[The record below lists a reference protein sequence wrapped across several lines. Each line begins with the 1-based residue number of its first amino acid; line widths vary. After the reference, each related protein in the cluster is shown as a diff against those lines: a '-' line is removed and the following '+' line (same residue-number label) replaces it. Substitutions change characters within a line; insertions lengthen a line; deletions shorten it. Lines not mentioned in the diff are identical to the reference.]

1 MFLPLEEWT
10 LRENKK
16 RIQHWTAIEYAF
28 LNKNCMQKYDNSI
41 YNSNGKICTFNETFS
56 PSNVSVDSLKIRIP
70 LSLVSI
76 TDSRLTDHCILVSKE
91 TGSVVDETEYKN
103 NSLKIN
109 ENGIKIRFAIEKII
123 VGHPKDTSDY
133 LTIMVSS
140 KCLKSHYF
148 IGITIETISLVYEYL
163 ISKNVVWFSF
173 QSFLNGECV
182 DIDIKT
188 DILPVMDVKEV
199 INKLYYQ
206 AEKKRNQREG
216 CSVYRKKTNL
226 GIQFALRNTSSFK
239 RSPYLKFYEKVREL
253 NSRSKEFMDTF
264 LNEIKLPSEIL
275 RIETTIKNKKHLRL
289 LGQSCSKLGS
299 VLENIDEISLV
310 AFENAFQAHLK
321 NFKLHN
327 TMRVETNSKLSV
339 NDKVLIKCLF
349 LLIEEGY
356 TYKEAVDE
364 MVNETCSNKHERY
377 YMRGKMKKLYSKGF
391 EDLEMVSIED
401 EMNSFL
407 RQN

>member
-1 MFLPLEEWT
+1 
-10 LRENKK
+10 
-16 RIQHWTAIEYAF
+16 
-28 LNKNCMQKYDNSI
+28 MQKYDNSL
-41 YNSNGKICTFNETFS
+41 YNSNTGLHSFSETFS
-56 PSNVSVDSLKIRIP
+56 PSSVSIDSLKIRIP

-103 NSLKIN
+103 NSFKIDDS
-109 ENGIKIRFAIEKII
+109 GIKIRFAVEKII
-123 VGHPKDTSDY
+123 VGHSKETNDY

-148 IGITIETISLVYEYL
+148 VGITSETISLVYDYL

-173 QSFLNGECV
+173 QNFLKGECV

-188 DILPVMDVKEV
+188 DVVPLMEV
-199 INKLYYQ
+199 REVVDKLYSQ

-226 GIQFALRNTSSFK
+226 GIQFALRNTHSFK
-239 RSPYLKFYEKVREL
+239 KSPYLKFYEKVREL
-253 NSRSKEFMDTF
+253 NSRSKEFMNTF
-264 LNEIKLPSEIL
+264 LTDVKLPSEIL

-299 VLENIDEISLV
+299 VIENINEIALF

-321 NFKLHN
+321 NFKLYN
-327 TMRVETNSKLSV
+327 SMRVETNSKATV
-339 NDKVLIKCLF
+339 NDRILIKCVF
-349 LLIEEGY
+349 ELIEQGY
-356 TYKEAVDE
+356 SYGEAV
-364 MVNETCSNKHERY
+364 NEIVSSVCQNKSERY
-377 YMRGKMKKLYSKGF
+377 KLRTKLRGLYRKVF
-391 EDLEMVSIED
+391 KDIETNSIED